1 MFLFIT
7 CKKVDVNEINNLNQ
21 NKIYVLGHA
30 GSGLNAFV
38 NPYPP
43 DSKLAIEHAIKGLN
57 ANGSEMDVR
66 MDLDGVLWLYHDPK
80 LQSQT
85 NCFGC
90 IESMSTE
97 DIETCIYKSTVA
109 TSLNKKDTIARL
121 ASIFKKYSTHTS
133 FPVLSLDCKPN
144 NQCDE
149 TQVIDL
155 NLFASQLINL
165 IATYNVYARVVV
177 ESPSLDLLKMVKAI
191 DSKVIVF
198 YNNSDVDAAKPIVLN
213 NAFEGL
219 IIDNNSITKEQAD
232 DLHANNIQ
240 ISIYGVKI
248 RSGSV
253 EAVAKNPEM
262 IQTDNIV
269 LLQEIL
275 KK

>member
-1 MFLFIT
+1 MFTT
-7 CKKVDVNEINNLNQ
+7 CKKAAINEINNLNQ

-30 GSGLNAFV
+30 GSGLNAFT

-66 MDLDGVLWLYHDPK
+66 IDLNGVLWLYHDFK

-90 IESMSTE
+90 IEGMSTE
-97 DIETCIYKSTVA
+97 DIEKCIYKSTVA

-121 ASIFKKYSTHTS
+121 DAIFETYSTSTF
-133 FPVLSLDCKPN
+133 FPVLSLDCKVGN
-144 NQCDE
+144 ICDA
-149 TQVIDL
+149 TQMTDL
-155 NLFASQLINL
+155 NLFANQLVSL
-165 IATYNVYARVVV
+165 IKTYNVYSKVVV

-198 YNNSDVDAAKPIVLN
+198 YNNSDVDAAKPIILN

-219 IIDNNSITKEQAD
+219 IIYNNSITKEQAD

-253 EAVAKNPEM
+253 EAVAKSPEM

-275 KK
+275 KE